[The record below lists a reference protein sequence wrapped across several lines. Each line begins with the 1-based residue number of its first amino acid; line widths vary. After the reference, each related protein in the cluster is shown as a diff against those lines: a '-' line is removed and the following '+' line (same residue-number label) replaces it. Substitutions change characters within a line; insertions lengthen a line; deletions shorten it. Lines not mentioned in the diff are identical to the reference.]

1 MEKEVFL
8 QGLHCSSL
16 TGVETAAWSGCTRV
30 EISGTALNCL
40 LLVTG
45 FHQPGFKMF
54 AASLKP
60 PSAIS
65 LPGTRLAP
73 IMGTL
78 SFSLWMQL
86 GSHPIQAP
94 HREFEKGKQSKT
106 GEIQQLIWWS
116 FHPSWE
122 LSPIS
127 HDNEDAAGRASL
139 SWGVGLSL
147 YSPKGHVLEGRS
159 VDLETGVWCSC
170 CDELNLPDCS
180 ALT

>member
-1 MEKEVFL
+1 MRMHPPHFHHAWRIGKALMPHPLMPPSQLVCRVQF
-8 QGLHCSSL
+8 SL
-16 TGVETAAWSGCTRV
+16 
-30 EISGTALNCL
+30 L
-40 LLVTG
+40 G
-45 FHQPGFKMF
+45 FMYQTICY
-54 AASLKP
+54 SQP

-106 GEIQQLIWWS
+106 GEIQQPIWWS